1 MTLFNSHALLG
12 KRFDRGVLQ
21 ENYARATGYVLIKAH
36 AGTTKMMNVCFQSLS
51 FVSVALVWGIT
62 NPLLKKGSVG
72 IEKITRPGRLRQL
85 LAELKFLALRWQYL
99 VPFLVNQTGSVLY
112 YLTIGQADISLAVP
126 ITNSL
131 TFLVTCVA
139 GRLMGEKPLSVWTYC
154 GLVLVLIGVI
164 CCIGSKVN

>member
-1 MTLFNSHALLG
+1 
-12 KRFDRGVLQ
+12 
-21 ENYARATGYVLIKAH
+21 
-36 AGTTKMMNVCFQSLS
+36 MMDVCFQSLS

-72 IEKITRPGRLRQL
+72 IEKIKRPGRLRQL